1 MKSKSLRNANGLY
14 FFLKPNEARS
24 KGDETVKL
32 EEKMRSGSSSRLIFE
47 NKKINNKK
55 YSLSLIF

>member
-47 NKKINNKK
+47 NKKINN
-55 YSLSLIF
+55 